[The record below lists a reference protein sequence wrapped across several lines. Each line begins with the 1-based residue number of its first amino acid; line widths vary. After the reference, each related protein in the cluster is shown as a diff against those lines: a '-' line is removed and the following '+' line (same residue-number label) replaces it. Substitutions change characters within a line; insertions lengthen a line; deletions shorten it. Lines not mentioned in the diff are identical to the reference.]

1 MCQRIVPNPYGVL
14 KKVNIVTRNICSVFS
29 IVLRTQSKTN
39 GSNYFIIIIIII
51 DFIRI
56 GDY

>member
-29 IVLRTQSKTN
+29 IVLRTQSKTK